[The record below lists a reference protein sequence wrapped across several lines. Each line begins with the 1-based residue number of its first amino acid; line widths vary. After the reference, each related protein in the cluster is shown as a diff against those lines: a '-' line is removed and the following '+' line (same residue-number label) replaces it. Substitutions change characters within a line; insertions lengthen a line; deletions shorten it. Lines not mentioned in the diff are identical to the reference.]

1 LRGDL
6 IPHLVELRVLSDLS
20 HSGEASELSS
30 KLWEG
35 LIYMAFVT
43 HLHIMKL
50 GIVVTARMGCVKKE
64 VQKRKQCLD
73 PIDSAYRT
81 RILS

>member
-1 LRGDL
+1 MPVG
-6 IPHLVELRVLSDLS
+6 I
-20 HSGEASELSS
+20 SELYDKVIQAGRIQDTMAISS
-30 KLWEG
+30 FLNPVDEEQEDNVDQPTADDV
-35 LIYMAFVT
+35 LQEVI
-43 HLHIMKL
+43 
-50 GIVVTARMGCVKKE
+50 VTARMGCVKKE